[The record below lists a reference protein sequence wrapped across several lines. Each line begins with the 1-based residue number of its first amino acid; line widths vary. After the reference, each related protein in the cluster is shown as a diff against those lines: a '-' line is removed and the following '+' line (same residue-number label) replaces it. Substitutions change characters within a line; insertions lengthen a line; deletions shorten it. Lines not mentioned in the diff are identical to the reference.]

1 MQMALARFVFVCP
14 ALGSIRGDFVV
25 EVGIL
30 VIVTGMLGS
39 SYTHMHDMSLTL
51 SWIFPGGFFSAQC
64 RAGIVRMLRLSSKS
78 LPNRSK
84 DLMDL
89 V

>member
-1 MQMALARFVFVCP
+1 M
-14 ALGSIRGDFVV
+14 V
-25 EVGIL
+25 EVCIL

-39 SYTHMHDMSLTL
+39 SYTHMHNMSLTL

>member
-1 MQMALARFVFVCP
+1 
-14 ALGSIRGDFVV
+14 VV

-30 VIVTGMLGS
+30 GIVTGMLGS

-51 SWIFPGGFFSAQC
+51 SWMFPRGFFSAQC
-64 RAGIVRMLRLSSKS
+64 RAGIVRMLCLSSKS